1 MSKMLRLILCSIFVF
16 VGSECAKIL
25 AVFPGPS
32 ICQQNVFRPLMIEL
46 ARRGHE
52 ITVITTDPAFPK
64 DQAPSNLTEINV
76 HNISYGYIPKVLKK
90 NGTENEEF
98 DINTICDM
106 NLKLVDMQLQ
116 SDEVQEYIR
125 NNKNIDL
132 LFVESFIRPTL
143 IYSFIYDAPVIEF
156 SSCGFLSTYL
166 NIGAASH
173 PIFYPDTITR
183 RVYNL
188 TFWDKITKL
197 YNFYSSNIIYDKHA
211 DTESEWFKKVLGQD
225 VPNMNVLRSKIHMT
239 FLNVH
244 PIWDSNRPVPPSVV
258 YLGGLHQKPQKELPQ
273 ELKSYLDSSKYGVI
287 YISFDTN
294 VQPVLFPPE
303 TLKILTDVI
312 SKLPYDVLWKW
323 DGDELPGRPHNVKI
337 SKWLPQS
344 DLLRH
349 PKIKLFITQGDLQ
362 STDEAI
368 EAGVPLVGLPMFG
381 DQWFNVEQYNRFT
394 IGKGLLIETMSEKQL
409 MDAIRTVISDERYR
423 QNIAKLRDIVND
435 QPLSPLERAVW
446 WTEYVLRHGGGTH
459 LRANGAG
466 VSWTDYYELDLALL
480 LFAVITVVLAK
491 NLMFDWKSSVS
502 LQSKLSFRSSF

>member
-273 ELKSYLDSSKYGVI
+273 VI
-287 YISFDTN
+287 
-294 VQPVLFPPE
+294 LC
-303 TLKILTDVI
+303 
-312 SKLPYDVLWKW
+312 
-323 DGDELPGRPHNVKI
+323 
-337 SKWLPQS
+337 
-344 DLLRH
+344 
-349 PKIKLFITQGDLQ
+349 FI
-362 STDEAI
+362 
-368 EAGVPLVGLPMFG
+368 
-381 DQWFNVEQYNRFT
+381 FNVN
-394 IGKGLLIETMSEKQL
+394 
-409 MDAIRTVISDERYR
+409 
-423 QNIAKLRDIVND
+423 KL
-435 QPLSPLERAVW
+435 AF
-446 WTEYVLRHGGGTH
+446 H
-459 LRANGAG
+459 
-466 VSWTDYYELDLALL
+466 
-480 LFAVITVVLAK
+480 
-491 NLMFDWKSSVS
+491 
-502 LQSKLSFRSSF
+502 